1 MKTKRS
7 AVIAG
12 ILGTLSCCSPMGPD
26 SDPNIKTNTTDEETI
41 IPIHPSTSKEAI
53 VIQLLVG
60 NIKYDSAVDG
70 PDWRATFEV
79 KVFLPTGENIRES
92 CDVAFYNRMSSSVP
106 FPISDKWEQAE
117 KLYKNG
123 LTSISGNWTD
133 RVLGKKELAYP
144 WVKAQVSCTNINE
157 NIIGKCN
164 FYEKRVNPKKVWI
177 EEDDIQ
183 YGLSERVL
191 ATIFVPIIEENK
203 NKNKDDNKKTMPNM

>member
-1 MKTKRS
+1 M
-7 AVIAG
+7 
-12 ILGTLSCCSPMGPD
+12 
-26 SDPNIKTNTTDEETI
+26 
-41 IPIHPSTSKEAI
+41 
-53 VIQLLVG
+53 
-60 NIKYDSAVDG
+60 
-70 PDWRATFEV
+70 